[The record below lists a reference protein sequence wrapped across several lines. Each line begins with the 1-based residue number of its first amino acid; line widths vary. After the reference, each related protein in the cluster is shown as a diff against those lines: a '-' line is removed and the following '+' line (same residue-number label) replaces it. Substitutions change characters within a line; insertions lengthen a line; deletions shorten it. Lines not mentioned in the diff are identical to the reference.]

1 MSKAFR
7 YACEYYAARLG
18 LAVIA
23 RAGPETACRL
33 AVVLASCGFLF
44 LRKRRRIAIDNLLKS
59 GVAATPGAAR
69 RIARASFQHIGC
81 VIAESFYAPQLLNS
95 EDGRSAVK
103 IEMPDATRRI
113 LEEPGHGVILVSGH
127 LGNWEIGAQVLTRF
141 KPLTGVA
148 RAMDNPRVQRLLE
161 RRQMRG
167 DFETVDKHMVN
178 PMELISALRKDRILA
193 LLTDQHAGNGGV
205 VVVFFGRTAATYA
218 TPAVL
223 HRLTRAPIIFAA
235 PIRLGT
241 LRHRIVI
248 TEPLNFTFTDDRNAD
263 ILRITQDLAL
273 RLEQAVRLNPGQYL
287 WAHRRWKVQ

>member
-7 YACEYYAARLG
+7 YVCEYYAARLG

-23 RAGPETACRL
+23 SVGPGTACRL
-33 AVVLASCGFLF
+33 AGALASCSFLF

-59 GVAATPGAAR
+59 GVAATPRAAR
-69 RIARASFQHIGC
+69 CLARASFRHIGC
-81 VIAESFYAPQLLNS
+81 VIAESFYAPKLLNS
-95 EDGRSAVK
+95 DAGGTAVAL
-103 IEMPDATRRI
+103 EMPDATRRI
-113 LEEPGHGVILVSGH
+113 LEEPGHGMILVSGH
-127 LGNWEIGAQVLTRF
+127 LGNWEIGAQVLARY

-178 PMELISALRKDRILA
+178 PMELIRVLRKDRVLA
-193 LLTDQHAGNGGV
+193 LLTDQHAGSGGV
-205 VVVFFGRTAATYA
+205 VVDFFGRSAATYA

-223 HRLTRAPIIFAA
+223 HRLTRAPIIFGVST
-235 PIRLGT
+235 RLGT
-241 LRHRIVI
+241 MRYRFVL
-248 TEPLNFTFTDDRNAD
+248 TEPLHYTFTDDRDAD

-273 RLEQAVRLNPGQYL
+273 RLENAIRLHPGQYL
-287 WAHRRWKVQ
+287 WAHRRWKV